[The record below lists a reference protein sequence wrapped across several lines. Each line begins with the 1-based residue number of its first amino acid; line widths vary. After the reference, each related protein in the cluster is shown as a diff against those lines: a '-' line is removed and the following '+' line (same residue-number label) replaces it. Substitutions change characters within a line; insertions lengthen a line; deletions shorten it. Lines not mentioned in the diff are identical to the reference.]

1 MIRKDVKGPR
11 ESTNKIKLAAAIAGT
26 LLAANISGALAE
38 AKKMPDL
45 TLRTMGHFFAGG
57 KIMKR
62 KSSDLLA
69 PGLPPLN
76 TMKNLVGQAY
86 VEYLIPKE
94 LRAGAAPIIFAHSGL
109 NGMVWQTTVDG
120 REGWDK
126 YFARRGFPVYVID
139 PPGTGRAGFVVDAIN
154 KAATGKGDPLA
165 NSPFFLQTSFA
176 WRWYDVGPKF
186 GELGDGHNFGN
197 QMATDKEARR
207 QFLGQLIP
215 GGPSGGDVHESFIAA
230 MERIKEEY
238 GPVIYV
244 GWSGGAVLGNE
255 LMMQRPDLFKAV
267 VSVEAANCTT
277 LPLNSTDFDSPQP
290 QKPVDPKL
298 VSVYADTK
306 VPLLNLNSEAG
317 HGIWSGHGK
326 EHCRPLVRAIKA
338 KGGKASNAF
347 LPDFDIHGNSHQMM
361 SERNS
366 DEVAGVILNW
376 IEDKVLD
383 TSRGSSQFDAD

>member
-1 MIRKDVKGPR
+1 
-11 ESTNKIKLAAAIAGT
+11 
-26 LLAANISGALAE
+26 
-38 AKKMPDL
+38 
-45 TLRTMGHFFAGG
+45 
-57 KIMKR
+57 
-62 KSSDLLA
+62 
-69 PGLPPLN
+69 
-76 TMKNLVGQAY
+76 
-86 VEYLIPKE
+86 
-94 LRAGAAPIIFAHSGL
+94 
-109 NGMVWQTTVDG
+109 
-120 REGWDK
+120 
-126 YFARRGFPVYVID
+126 
-139 PPGTGRAGFVVDAIN
+139 
-154 KAATGKGDPLA
+154 
-165 NSPFFLQTSFA
+165 
-176 WRWYDVGPKF
+176 
-186 GELGDGHNFGN
+186 
-197 QMATDKEARR
+197 
-207 QFLGQLIP
+207 
-215 GGPSGGDVHESFIAA
+215 
-230 MERIKEEY
+230 
-238 GPVIYV
+238 
-244 GWSGGAVLGNE
+244 
-255 LMMQRPDLFKAV
+255 MMQRPDLFKAV